1 VARVLIVDD
10 SKSVRNAAGKMLAN
24 EFDVATAE
32 DGEEAWAMLG
42 FDPTIQVVFTDLNM
56 PNRNGYELIRSIRTA
71 ADARVRGLPII
82 VVTGVEQ
89 DEVARV
95 RSLELGATDFITKP
109 FSSLDLLARARAHA
123 NYQQV
128 TQDLRAQV
136 TAEPLTGLA
145 NNAGFLARLQQD
157 MAYAQR
163 HEHALSLAIL
173 EIENFRELYLKH
185 GKQSA
190 ERLLV
195 EFAAY
200 LRESIRKEDTAG
212 RTGLG
217 EFALSLPGGEP
228 AGVARLVAK
237 AQRELLAIASR
248 LSEGRHVVGFRT
260 ALIQP
265 HVDGRTR
272 GQDAL
277 DAARAQLIQSSQ
289 AAASVPPVTAPTLD
303 SAAHVEAPTQV
314 AARVPIAA
322 GTSSTLHLDPLL
334 DSLDRGDALPA
345 RKEMRGVIR
354 RLIPVFRIMTAD
366 QRAQLVT
373 FLQRMPP

>member
-1 VARVLIVDD
+1 
-10 SKSVRNAAGKMLAN
+10 VRNAASKMLAS

-71 ADARVRGLPII
+71 ADARLRGLPII
-82 VVTGVEQ
+82 VVTGVDQ

-128 TQDLRAQV
+128 TQDLRAQI

-163 HEHALSLAIL
+163 HEHALSLVIL

-190 ERLLV
+190 ESLLV

-228 AGVARLVAK
+228 AGVERLVAK

-248 LSEGRHVVGFRT
+248 LSDGRHAVGFRT

-277 DAARAQLIQSSQ
+277 DAARARLIQSPQ
-289 AAASVPPVTAPTLD
+289 AAAPSASLARPSTMD
-303 SAAHVEAPTQV
+303 SAARVDAPAP
-314 AARVPIAA
+314 AAAPAPIAA
-322 GTSSTLHLDPLL
+322 GAASTLHLDPLL

-345 RKEMRGVIR
+345 RREMRGVIR
-354 RLIPVFRIMTAD
+354 RLIPLFRILTPQ